1 MELSLALMSNIG
13 AMLIWV
19 LVGYLAVKLS
29 VLKTEDSRLLSS
41 LTIYIFC
48 PCMILMAF
56 QIDLT
61 PERLH
66 GFLYAMAFVFVIYLI
81 WIVLTQLIK
90 KPLSLDPVDTTSL
103 VYSNVGNLVIPLV
116 SMTLGEEMTF
126 YAASVQVPFNLLFW
140 THGNSIL
147 QERAGV
153 NWEKLLK
160 NINLIAVVLGLILLA
175 LQVKIPGV
183 LNRTLSGLSSCVAPC
198 SMMAVGVVL
207 AGTSIK
213 SIFTSGRAYWISFGR
228 LILYPLIAMT
238 VLYFC
243 GLFRHHPELVPIL
256 LVSFMSLSAPTASN
270 VAQMAVIYDQR
281 TTEASIYNIL
291 SMFFCVITI
300 PLVIWMYQLLFM

>member
-1 MELSLALMSNIG
+1 MDLSLALMSNI
-13 AMLIWV
+13 AVMLIWV

-66 GFLYAMAFVFVIYLI
+66 GFLYAMAFVFVIYI
-81 WIVLTQLIK
+81 VWIVITQLIK

-126 YAASVQVPFNLLFW
+126 YAAAIQVPFNLLFW

-147 QERAGV
+147 QEQAGV

-160 NINLIAVVLGLILLA
+160 NINLIAVFLGLILLA
-175 LQVKIPGV
+175 LQVRIPEIMKKT
-183 LNRTLSGLSSCVAPC
+183 LNGLSACVAPC
-198 SMMAVGVVL
+198 SMMSVGLVL
-207 AGTSIK
+207 AGTSVK
-213 SIFTSGRAYWISFGR
+213 NIFTCKRAYGILLGR
-228 LILYPLIAMT
+228 LIVFPLIA
-238 VLYFC
+238 LGILWC
-243 GLFRHHPELVPIL
+243 SGLLNHHPELTGIL
-256 LVSFMSLSAPTASN
+256 LISFMSLAAPTASN

-291 SMFFCVITI
+291 SLFFCVLTI
-300 PLVIWMYQLLFM
+300 PLIIWVYQAIFM

>member
-1 MELSLALMSNIG
+1 MDLSLALMSNI
-13 AMLIWV
+13 AVMLIWV

-66 GFLYAMAFVFVIYLI
+66 GFLYAMAFVFVIYI
-81 WIVLTQLIK
+81 VWIVITQLIK

-126 YAASVQVPFNLLFW
+126 YAAAIQVPFNLLFW

-147 QERAGV
+147 QEQAGV

-160 NINLIAVVLGLILLA
+160 NINLIAVFLGLILLA
-175 LQVKIPGV
+175 LQVRIPEIMKKT
-183 LNRTLSGLSSCVAPC
+183 LNGLSACVAPC
-198 SMMAVGVVL
+198 SMMSVGLVL
-207 AGTSIK
+207 AGTSVKNIVTCK
-213 SIFTSGRAYWISFGR
+213 RAYGILLGR
-228 LILYPLIAMT
+228 LVVFPLIA
-238 VLYFC
+238 LGILWC
-243 GLFRHHPELVPIL
+243 SGLLNHHPELTGIL
-256 LVSFMSLSAPTASN
+256 LISFMSLAAPTASN

-291 SMFFCVITI
+291 SLFFCVLTI
-300 PLVIWMYQLLFM
+300 PIIIWVYQAIFM

>member
-90 KPLSLDPVDTTSL
+90 KPMSLDPVDTTSL

-213 SIFTSGRAYWISFGR
+213 SIFTK
-228 LILYPLIAMT
+228 
-238 VLYFC
+238 
-243 GLFRHHPELVPIL
+243 
-256 LVSFMSLSAPTASN
+256 
-270 VAQMAVIYDQR
+270 VIYIALCQ
-281 TTEASIYNIL
+281 ENQQHL
-291 SMFFCVITI
+291 
-300 PLVIWMYQLLFM
+300 

>member
-1 MELSLALMSNIG
+1 MDLSLALMSNI
-13 AMLIWV
+13 AVMLIWV

-66 GFLYAMAFVFVIYLI
+66 GFLYAMAFVFVIYI
-81 WIVLTQLIK
+81 VWIVITQLIK

-126 YAASVQVPFNLLFW
+126 YAAAIQVPFNLLFW

-147 QERAGV
+147 QEQAGV

-160 NINLIAVVLGLILLA
+160 NINLIAVFLGLILLA
-175 LQVKIPGV
+175 LQVRIPEIMKKT
-183 LNRTLSGLSSCVAPC
+183 LNGLSACVAPC
-198 SMMAVGVVL
+198 SMMSVGLVL
-207 AGTSIK
+207 AGTSVK
-213 SIFTSGRAYWISFGR
+213 NIFTCNRAYGILLGR
-228 LILYPLIAMT
+228 LIVFPLIA
-238 VLYFC
+238 LGILWC
-243 GLFRHHPELVPIL
+243 SGLLNHHPELTGIL
-256 LVSFMSLSAPTASN
+256 LISFMSLAAPTASN

-291 SMFFCVITI
+291 SLFFCVLTI
-300 PLVIWMYQLLFM
+300 PIIIWVYQAIFM

>member
-1 MELSLALMSNIG
+1 MDLSLALMSNI
-13 AMLIWV
+13 AVMLIWV

-66 GFLYAMAFVFVIYLI
+66 GFLYAMAFVFVIYI
-81 WIVLTQLIK
+81 VWIVITQLIK

-126 YAASVQVPFNLLFW
+126 YAAAIQVPFNLLFW

-147 QERAGV
+147 QEQAGV

-160 NINLIAVVLGLILLA
+160 NINLIAVFLGLILLA
-175 LQVKIPGV
+175 LQVRIPEIMKKT
-183 LNRTLSGLSSCVAPC
+183 LNGLSACVAPC
-198 SMMAVGVVL
+198 SMMSVGLVL
-207 AGTSIK
+207 AGTSVK
-213 SIFTSGRAYWISFGR
+213 NIFTCTRAYGILLGR
-228 LILYPLIAMT
+228 LIVFPLIA
-238 VLYFC
+238 LGILWC
-243 GLFRHHPELVPIL
+243 SGLLNHHPELTGIL
-256 LVSFMSLSAPTASN
+256 LISFMSLAAPTASN

-291 SMFFCVITI
+291 SLFFCVLTI
-300 PLVIWMYQLLFM
+300 PIIIWVYQAIVM

>member
-1 MELSLALMSNIG
+1 MDLSLALMSNI
-13 AMLIWV
+13 AVMLIWV

-66 GFLYAMAFVFVIYLI
+66 GFLYAMAFVFVIYI
-81 WIVLTQLIK
+81 VWIVITQLIK

-126 YAASVQVPFNLLFW
+126 YAAAIQVPFNLLFW

-147 QERAGV
+147 QEQAGV
-153 NWEKLLK
+153 N
-160 NINLIAVVLGLILLA
+160 
-175 LQVKIPGV
+175 
-183 LNRTLSGLSSCVAPC
+183 
-198 SMMAVGVVL
+198 
-207 AGTSIK
+207 
-213 SIFTSGRAYWISFGR
+213 
-228 LILYPLIAMT
+228 
-238 VLYFC
+238 
-243 GLFRHHPELVPIL
+243 
-256 LVSFMSLSAPTASN
+256 
-270 VAQMAVIYDQR
+270 
-281 TTEASIYNIL
+281 
-291 SMFFCVITI
+291 
-300 PLVIWMYQLLFM
+300 